1 MYLDTLSDE
10 EEARLFP
17 HGLEDGFA
25 LEIYDFIDAI
35 QNRRPPEVDGWTGL
49 QAKAISIA
57 IYESGYSG
65 DVVTIADVLNGKV
78 NGYQQEIDEHW
89 GL

>member
-1 MYLDTLSDE
+1 M
-10 EEARLFP
+10 
-17 HGLEDGFA
+17 
-25 LEIYDFIDAI
+25 EIYDFIDAI
-35 QNRRPPEVDGWTGL
+35 RNRRPPEVDGWTGL

-65 DVVTIADVLNGKV
+65 EVVTIADVLDGKV